1 MGGPRRSRFC
11 HWHQLCYPCLFQ
23 LLEQI
28 HKVNF
33 LLHKNTVTFND
44 DGNTL
49 SNYDIIAW
57 DWSGPKWTF
66 RVIGSSSPF
75 SVSLDINTTKI
86 QWHGNASQVT
96 GT

>member
-1 MGGPRRSRFC
+1 M
-11 HWHQLCYPCLFQ
+11 FQ
-23 LLEQI
+23 LLEEI
-28 HKVNF
+28 RKVKF
-33 LLHKNTVTFND
+33 LLHKDAVTFND

-57 DWSGPKWTF
+57 DWSGPNWTF

-86 QWHGNASQVT
+86 RWHGNDNQVP
-96 GT
+96 GTWSLTK

>member
-1 MGGPRRSRFC
+1 MGGPRRSRCC

-57 DWSGPKWTF
+57 DF

-86 QWHGNASQVT
+86 RWHGNASQVT